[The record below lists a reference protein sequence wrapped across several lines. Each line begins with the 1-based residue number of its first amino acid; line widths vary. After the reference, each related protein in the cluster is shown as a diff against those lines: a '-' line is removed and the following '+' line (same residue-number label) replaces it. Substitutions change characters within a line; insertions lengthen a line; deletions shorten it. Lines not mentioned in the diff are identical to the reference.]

1 MKIKSTIMILLVLK
15 SLSMITDNQV
25 FTALVVALV
34 AGILAIRLGVTLY
47 S

>member
-1 MKIKSTIMILLVLK
+1 MMLLVLK

-34 AGILAIRLGVTLY
+34 AGILAIRLGITLY

>member
-1 MKIKSTIMILLVLK
+1 MKIKSTIMMLLVLK

-25 FTALVVALV
+25 FTALVVALI
-34 AGILAIRLGVTLY
+34 AGILAIRLGITLY

>member
-1 MKIKSTIMILLVLK
+1 MKIKSTIIVLLVLK

-25 FTALVVALV
+25 FTALVVALI
-34 AGILAIRLGVTLY
+34 AGILAIRLGITLY

>member
-1 MKIKSTIMILLVLK
+1 MKMKSTIMSLLVLK

>member
-1 MKIKSTIMILLVLK
+1 MKIKSTIIILLVLK

-25 FTALVVALV
+25 FTALVVALI
-34 AGILAIRLGVTLY
+34 AGILAIRLGITLY

>member
-1 MKIKSTIMILLVLK
+1 MKSTIMSLLVLK

>member
-1 MKIKSTIMILLVLK
+1 MKIKSTIIMLLVLK

-25 FTALVVALV
+25 FTALVVALI
-34 AGILAIRLGVTLY
+34 AGILAIRLGITLY

>member
-1 MKIKSTIMILLVLK
+1 MILLVLK

-34 AGILAIRLGVTLY
+34 AGILAIRLGITLY

>member
-1 MKIKSTIMILLVLK
+1 
-15 SLSMITDNQV
+15 MITDNQV

>member
-1 MKIKSTIMILLVLK
+1 MLLVLK

-25 FTALVVALV
+25 FTALVVALI
-34 AGILAIRLGVTLY
+34 AGILAIRLGITLY

>member
-1 MKIKSTIMILLVLK
+1 MKMKSTIMSLLVLK

-34 AGILAIRLGVTLY
+34 AGILAIRLGITLY

>member
-25 FTALVVALV
+25 FTALVVALI
-34 AGILAIRLGVTLY
+34 AGILAIRLGITLY

>member
-1 MKIKSTIMILLVLK
+1 MMLLVLK

-25 FTALVVALV
+25 FTALVVALI
-34 AGILAIRLGVTLY
+34 AGILAIRLGITLY